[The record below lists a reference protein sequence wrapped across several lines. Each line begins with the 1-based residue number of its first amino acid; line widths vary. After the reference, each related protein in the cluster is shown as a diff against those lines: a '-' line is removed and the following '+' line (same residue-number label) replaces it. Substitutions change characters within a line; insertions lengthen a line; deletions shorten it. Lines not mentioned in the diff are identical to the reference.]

1 MKNDS
6 KWSLYTF
13 ILLASAIVAIRFI
26 STPSRVLTWDVFGYY
41 LYLPATFI
49 YDDPG
54 LANTAWLDKIVEKYE
69 PSPTLYQLVPAADGN
84 RVIKYTAGMALLYSP
99 FFFIAHWIAPLS
111 GYPADGFSLPYQ
123 LIVSLGGLFWIVL
136 GIYAFRKLL
145 LKFFNDQTT
154 SVILILIIAGTN
166 FLHLAALDGTLLT
179 HNILFT
185 LYAFLLLSTI
195 EWHDKPSLR
204 AALFTGFLCGLI
216 ALIRPSEAICFLIPL
231 LWNTGTRKA
240 ITDKISLLRSH
251 PLHPLLALFGALI
264 IGSVQLFYWKK
275 FTGEWFFYSYG
286 NPGEGFRFFPPYL
299 GEFLFSFRKGWL
311 VYTPVMIAVLAGFI
325 SLYRRHR
332 EIMPAVAIFFVL
344 DLWIVSSW
352 SCWWYAGGSFSA
364 RAIVPA
370 YLVLAF
376 PLAYLT
382 QAITVHWR
390 RIALIVAGLLVLL
403 NLFQSWQFYSGIIDK
418 ERMTRAYY
426 SAIFGKTKI
435 DNEKLDKL
443 LLVERSTGSSETIIH
458 PERYSGLVVFENDS
472 TSFADTTGA
481 LKLSREN
488 PFAPGPDIPYKTL
501 TSSDH
506 VWIRSGVEVF
516 LPEGYS
522 GPPPLL
528 VTAFHFHGQAY
539 KYRAEAIP
547 EPDPARGMWHKI
559 EYWYLS
565 PEVRTNQD
573 NLKVYVWHSGET
585 PVFVRNLR
593 VEKFEL
599 KSE

>member
-1 MKNDS
+1 MRNDS

-13 ILLASAIVAIRFI
+13 IILAGAIVAIRFI
-26 STPSRVLTWDVFGYY
+26 SVPSRALSWDVFGYY

-54 LANTAWLDKIVEKYE
+54 LIKTEWLDGVVEKYE
-69 PSPTLYQLVPAADGN
+69 PSPTLYQLVPAVDGN

-123 LIVSLGGLFWIVL
+123 LIVSFGGLFWIVL
-136 GIYAFRKLL
+136 GIYAFRRIL

-154 SVILILIIAGTN
+154 LVILILIITGTN
-166 FLHLAALDGTLLT
+166 YFHLAALDGTLLT

-195 EWHDKPSLR
+195 AWHSKPS
-204 AALFTGFLCGLI
+204 AGTAIFTGLLCGLI

-240 ITDKISLLRSH
+240 IYDKMSLLRRH
-251 PLHPLLALFGALI
+251 PHHLVLALFSALL
-264 IGSVQLFYWKK
+264 IGSVQLIYWKK

-311 VYTPVMIAVLAGFI
+311 IYTPLMIAALAGFI

-332 EIMPAVAIFFVL
+332 EILPAIAVFFIL
-344 DLWIVSSW
+344 DLWVVSSW

-382 QAITVHWR
+382 EAMRGHWR
-390 RIALIVAGLLVLL
+390 RIAMIVAGLLVLL

-426 SAIFGKTKI
+426 NAIFGKI
-435 DNEKLDKL
+435 DVDKEKLDKF
-443 LLVERSTGSSETIIH
+443 LLVERSNESTETIRH
-458 PERYSGLVVFENDS
+458 PERYSGQVIFETN
-472 TSFADTTGA
+472 TIAATDTAGA
-481 LKLSREN
+481 LKLSPEN
-488 PFAPGPDIPYKTL
+488 PFAPGPDIPYSTL
-501 TSSDH
+501 TIKDH
-506 VWIRSGVEVF
+506 VWLRSGVEVF

-522 GPPPLL
+522 GAPPLL
-528 VTAFHFHGQAY
+528 VTAFHYNGQAY

-565 PEVRTNQD
+565 PEVRTNHD

-599 KSE
+599 KNE